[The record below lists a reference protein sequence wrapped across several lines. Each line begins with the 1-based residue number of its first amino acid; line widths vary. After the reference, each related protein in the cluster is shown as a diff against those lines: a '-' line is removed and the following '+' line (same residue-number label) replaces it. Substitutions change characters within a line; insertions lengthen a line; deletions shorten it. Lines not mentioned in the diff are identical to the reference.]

1 MSGACANPALVQPSD
16 LTLEQVRSRM
26 AKYQPR
32 VDELLRRYPVKRAA
46 LLQNLWLVQEEF
58 GWVPR
63 EGIKW
68 AAEVSAVSPVHAFG
82 VVEFY
87 TMYKQVPQGRY
98 LIQVCQTMCCYLQGS
113 EPLIDHLENALGIH
127 AGETTKD
134 NLFTLVRVEC
144 LALCGSGPGVMIN
157 DEAIGPD
164 EYEQIPDGWHPKSSD
179 LDKWIARLRKEAAA
193 TPNPKPVD
201 SLGGIILNTKGHPG
215 AVGASAQPTKLNYAP
230 APPALKVNA
239 VSNGDA
245 VAITWLND
253 PACAKLVV
261 ERSDDAGSSWKELA
275 SVGPKDQKTADKL
288 SEGKTAHYRVIAHEK
303 DRVAKPSAVA
313 ACTWKPAAPPAPAP
327 AGKA

>member
-1 MSGACANPALVQPSD
+1 MSSCAAANPALIQPSD
-16 LTLEQVRSRM
+16 LTIEQVRARM

-63 EGIKW
+63 EAIKW

-87 TMYKQVPQGRY
+87 TMYKQTPQGRH

-113 EPLIDHLENALGIH
+113 ENLIEYLERTLGIH
-127 AGETTKD
+127 CGETTKD

-144 LALCGSGPGVMIN
+144 LALCGSGPGVMID
-157 DEAIGPD
+157 DEAIGPA
-164 EYEQIPDGWHPKSSD
+164 EFEQIPEGWHPRPAD
-179 LDKWIARLRKEAAA
+179 LEKWIVRLRQEAVAN
-193 TPNPKPVD
+193 PKPKPVD
-201 SLGGIILNTKGHPG
+201 SLGGIMLNTKGHPG

-230 APPALKVNA
+230 PAPALKVNA

-245 VAITWLND
+245 VTVTWLND

-261 ERSDDAGSSWKELA
+261 ERSDDAGTSWKELA
-275 SVGPKDQKTADKL
+275 SVGPKDQKTTDKL

-303 DRVAKPSAVA
+303 ERVAKPSAVA
-313 ACTWKPAAPPAPAP
+313 VCTWKPAAPTP